1 MGPRC
6 GVLTLLSWCAV
17 PQAAAPDSPGRL
29 PTFTHEGRETNGLR
43 VSDSGEVVHV
53 RGEPVDHKH
62 WETPNRLLTHAKE
75 MAAKIAPFSEQ
86 PVLSPADALSSKR
99 CTLCTAPQ
107 PHGWM
112 SPHAARARAMRNA
125 QHKTRRYRD
134 AGKPRAPDPCAA
146 VACGHGRCVLPPV
159 DAAEGAA
166 ATCRCDAGYS
176 GAACADDI
184 NECASDPCFNGGVC
198 RDSSAGFIG
207 FRRETGPDGTEK
219 KVGIPVEADAYH
231 CICRPGYLGDHC
243 DIETEL

>member
-6 GVLTLLSWCAV
+6 GVLTLLSWCTV
-17 PQAAAPDSPGRL
+17 PQAAA
-29 PTFTHEGRETNGLR
+29 TFTHEGRETNGLR

-125 QHKTRRYRD
+125 QQTTRRYRD

-159 DAAEGAA
+159 DQIWFLVRKPHRQGA
-166 ATCRCDAGYS
+166 T
-176 GAACADDI
+176 
-184 NECASDPCFNGGVC
+184 
-198 RDSSAGFIG
+198 
-207 FRRETGPDGTEK
+207 
-219 KVGIPVEADAYH
+219 PVA
-231 CICRPGYLGDHC
+231 RW
-243 DIETEL
+243 